1 MIYSNDEEVP
11 EVDEEESGHVICVEA
26 DEEPLSLLGL
36 CGEINEDSLQ
46 ELSLGL
52 VAANKNKI
60 LNIGPEDFE
69 DVEDLELF
77 ISSNGGSVGDMF
89 AIYDLMTV
97 VKRNRDIST
106 CGFGKVSSAAVLLL
120 AAGTKGKRFISPN
133 TRIMLHRCSATEHG
147 PVPNLKTV
155 LEEAKKVEEMMIQAL
170 AANSNLSVKEVYKIM
185 SRNTDEYFSA
195 EQTLE
200 MGLADKII

>member
-1 MIYSNDEEVP
+1 
-11 EVDEEESGHVICVEA
+11 VEA

-133 TRIMLHRCSATEHG
+133 TRIMLHHCSATEHG